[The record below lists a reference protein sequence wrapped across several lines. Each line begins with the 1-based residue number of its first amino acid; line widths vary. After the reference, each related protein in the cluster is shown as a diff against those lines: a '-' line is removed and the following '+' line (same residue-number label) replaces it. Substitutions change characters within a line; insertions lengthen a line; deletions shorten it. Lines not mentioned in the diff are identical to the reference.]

1 MTNGYA
7 STAYAAVVSIPL
19 SVTVILTALL
29 FPAMIYNKIF
39 MEIIVLIS
47 ICDIMGNWP
56 YALGF
61 LTYPRNGTPLCSFEG
76 FCNLFFYPA
85 SWTYTTML
93 TYLLKSLL
101 MYGLKPLQLSRYVI
115 HSLCLGLPLVLALVQ
130 LATNTY
136 GVSVGS
142 SGEEVCSYGG
152 NIAIGNAIHAVIYDG
167 FLLLNFIIMIGFLV
181 QLWQLSYR
189 HPVLARSPAFMIV
202 LRALAYYP
210 IALVVCWM
218 PHVVYSLVNFSY
230 NDGQAASLASIFDCF
245 KVLHGGLTTV
255 IFFHHSNEARSRWWD
270 LLKGGASKCLAVACC
285 GVIKPA
291 SFKFRNT
298 DMTNRELLPSSSLPT
313 SMQSDSEGGG
323 HPHDANPN
331 DITTDSTLTN
341 GVFRSSSLNSATM
354 NDRLVRHDHSALFDT
369 PNHHSLSTQQAG
381 GAGNPHVSTGN
392 TGRKASTNSRPHSRV
407 DSMGTYANQYNYTTD
422 KIMQSIANNSNSN
435 SNNNSNNN
443 SNTASKHSS
452 KQSSK
457 HASNNSSLLHT
468 PIISSDAPAS
478 GGNLADWPQDSMLIQ
493 IFTQVAIE
501 HNLQRNTPFG
511 LEAFNSVFASPHT
524 QSSSVSSL
532 STHSSARMNRS
543 NTHDSHGTNRSNGTH
558 TSQSAGNI
566 SSSPSPGSGVSR
578 SGLSSVM
585 SNLQSMFRASTPTDQ
600 STHNNNSG
608 NSVTS
613 SSSSRQRQRSP
624 SSHASSH
631 ASSASAGTGSTT
643 GSGIQRGLSSTG
655 PGLQRTTTETEMT
668 ASSRTPASN
677 NTIPSADVV

>member
-189 HPVLARSPAFMIV
+189 HPVLARSPAFIIV

-230 NDGQAASLASIFDCF
+230 NDGQVASLASIFDCF

-285 GVIKPA
+285 GVLKPA

-331 DITTDSTLTN
+331 DISTDSTLTN

-381 GAGNPHVSTGN
+381 GAGNPHVG

-407 DSMGTYANQYNYTTD
+407 DSMGTYANQYNYTA
-422 KIMQSIANNSNSN
+422 ANSGLARPD
-435 SNNNSNNN
+435 NNSNNN
-443 SNTASKHSS
+443 SNSSTAPTIAGVDSGDGEESKDPSVD
-452 KQSSK
+452 QPVP
-457 HASNNSSLLHT
+457 ASNANNIT
-468 PIISSDAPAS
+468 I
-478 GGNLADWPQDSMLIQ
+478 
-493 IFTQVAIE
+493 
-501 HNLQRNTPFG
+501 
-511 LEAFNSVFASPHT
+511 
-524 QSSSVSSL
+524 
-532 STHSSARMNRS
+532 
-543 NTHDSHGTNRSNGTH
+543 
-558 TSQSAGNI
+558 SAG
-566 SSSPSPGSGVSR
+566 
-578 SGLSSVM
+578 
-585 SNLQSMFRASTPTDQ
+585 A
-600 STHNNNSG
+600 
-608 NSVTS
+608 
-613 SSSSRQRQRSP
+613 
-624 SSHASSH
+624 
-631 ASSASAGTGSTT
+631 SASAGAST
-643 GSGIQRGLSSTG
+643 STSAH
-655 PGLQRTTTETEMT
+655 E
-668 ASSRTPASN
+668 ASSAPEDAATSSGVAKEES
-677 NTIPSADVV
+677 